1 MSTKIDAVRVF
12 ELDGHEHPLVS
23 ISGGGFTNL
32 YSYQKERNVLS
43 LLYKLPTPLVTIGN
57 LDGKQG
63 YLISLRKNSVVDN
76 DGTQTY
82 YLNVARLE
90 INRGRVLLKDKI
102 EYSKPFP
109 IKKLEAFDLDNDKR
123 DEIICEIG
131 GNDFGGG
138 IVILKLSGDKITKV
152 LNSGVN
158 TYKDSQFM
166 GMWGADVGP
175 AAKLILYTTDPSK
188 KDDVNTKFGLL
199 IISFDGSRIIHERFY
214 PLNPMLD
221 DINNTRKVLPYSNE
235 PDHLP
240 LVIVDFDQDV
250 NQYTLKAPLL

>member
-1 MSTKIDAVRVF
+1 
-12 ELDGHEHPLVS
+12 
-23 ISGGGFTNL
+23 
-32 YSYQKERNVLS
+32 
-43 LLYKLPTPLVTIGN
+43 
-57 LDGKQG
+57 
-63 YLISLRKNSVVDN
+63 LRKNSVIDN

-82 YLNVARLE
+82 FLNIARLE
-90 INRGRVLLKDKI
+90 INRGRVLLKDKL
-102 EYSKPFP
+102 EYLKPFP
-109 IKKLEAFDLDNDKR
+109 IKKLETYDLDGDKR

-138 IVILKLSGDKITKV
+138 IVILELSGDKIKKV

-199 IISFDGSRIIHERFY
+199 VISFDGSNIKHEKFY

-221 DINNTRKVLPYSNE
+221 DINNTRHVLPYSSE
-235 PDHLP
+235 PAHLP

-250 NQYTLKAPLL
+250 NKYILKAPSL